1 MEPPLAIF
9 VHCVGQRVIK
19 GACEECRASR
29 PMICS
34 LVTLGRTTTT
44 ITGWFNSWMTPLVQV
59 SKLQRS
65 PARPLDANN
74 ASRLMAALD
83 RQIRPVNVVL
93 IISGMYVNYR
103 DWIQYEIE
111 VAQSYSKPIIGIRP
125 WGSQRV
131 PVAVQSAATE
141 MVGWN
146 TSSIVAAIRR
156 NSI

>member
-1 MEPPLAIF
+1 MPALKTYDLFISHAWTYDDDYY
-9 VHCVGQRVIK
+9 G
-19 GACEECRASR
+19 
-29 PMICS
+29 
-34 LVTLGRTTTT
+34 
-44 ITGWFNSWMTPLVQV
+44 LVQFLDNANLFKYRNYSV
-59 SKLQRS
+59 PQHD
-65 PARPLDANN
+65 PLDANN

-83 RQIRPVNVVL
+83 RQVRPVNVVL

-111 VAQSYSKPIIGIRP
+111 LAQGYGKPIVGIRP

-146 TSSIVAAIRR
+146 TNSIVGAIRR
-156 NSI
+156 NAI

>member
-1 MEPPLAIF
+1 MP
-9 VHCVGQRVIK
+9 
-19 GACEECRASR
+19 
-29 PMICS
+29 S
-34 LVTLGRTTTT
+34 LKTYDLFISHAWTYDDDYYR
-44 ITGWFNSWMTPLVQV
+44 LVQFLDDANWFKYRNYSV
-59 SKLQRS
+59 PQHD
-65 PARPLDANN
+65 PLDANN

-93 IISGMYVNYR
+93 IISGMYVTYR

-111 VAQSYSKPIIGIRP
+111 VAQSYNKPVVGIRP

-146 TSSIVAAIRR
+146 TSSIVGAIRR